1 MYAIIKAGGK
11 QYTVKPGDVL
21 RVEKLEAELGSEI
34 TLKEVLMVGGDKTF
48 VGDNAAK
55 ATVTVVVTNQ
65 QRGPKLVVFKKKRR
79 QGYRR
84 MGGHR
89 QPYTE
94 LFIKSITN
102 PEGTVAKADG
112 KAQVYN
118 PEKKAQKLA
127 KTAEVRESWK
137 EKNRKLE
144 ATGEA
149 PVKHATKAKKAAA
162 KKAASGK
169 TSAKKT
175 SQRKS
180 SPGSKKA
187 SPGKK
192 KTAKKTSKK

>member
-21 RVEKLEAELGSEI
+21 RVEKLEAELGAEL

-48 VGDNAAK
+48 AGANADK

-65 QRGPKLVVFKKKRR
+65 ERGPKLVVFKKKRR

-94 LFIKSITN
+94 LFVKSITN

-118 PEKKAQKLA
+118 PAKKAAALA
-127 KTAEVRESWK
+127 KTAEVREAWK
-137 EKNRKLE
+137 ARHRKAAKEGGTVE
-144 ATGEA
+144 AKSPAKKAA
-149 PVKHATKAKKAAA
+149 PKKAAA
-162 KKAASGK
+162 KKSTGK
-169 TSAKKT
+169 KPAAKKT
-175 SQRKS
+175 
-180 SPGSKKA
+180 A
-187 SPGKK
+187 AKK
-192 KTAKKTSKK
+192 KTAKK